1 MLRSRAFPALIALVG
16 AAACA
21 RGSDPGSQAGSAGT
35 TVPFAASATAPD
47 KGEKGMPGSSPAVI
61 DFVGGFDGCTLSHRG
76 VLLDLGDATMRARMS
91 SKLAPSTVEVREHE
105 GATWASLQD
114 RSLELSFVSPSEV
127 KSEAGIVVEGR
138 LRGGAAKNVS
148 VYLNGKP
155 LGALSVAKGEA
166 KVVSVRGAGA
176 SIQRGANELLL
187 RVAGGTKASHDQL
200 VEIDWLRVGPA
211 DGDAPY
217 AAPTRSDALTTV
229 TIGGVAR
236 RGLSLRA
243 PGSARCSG
251 FVPNGSVLEGQIGVT
266 GGEAEAEV
274 RVVTDRAEPRV
285 IGSFHLGGE
294 GAPPWRPMSLPL
306 GDVGT
311 LAAVELVAKSS
322 TKGARIVF
330 AEPKVMAPPSAT
342 DPTPTPKAR
351 GVVVV
356 VLGATSAKS
365 IAPYGGTI
373 PTPELGALASAGT
386 VFEAHRASTS
396 LASGAFAS
404 MITGLLPRRHGVAEP
419 DTALAANG
427 VTVAEAARQ
436 AGVATAMFT
445 ANPTTSTTYGFAR
458 GWETFSMRSPADEG
472 AGTAIFEDVE
482 KWLDDHKSDRFLLV
496 IHARGGHPPWDVT
509 TDEMKEL
516 PPAGYTGSLDPKRA
530 GEMLYRVRKSSASKL
545 FTDADRERAF
555 AIHQRA
561 VVAHDVALGRLVA
574 HLRGLG
580 RESDT
585 TFIVT
590 GDVGVDPAAHAP
602 FLDDDSL
609 DETAL
614 AVPLVMKTPA
624 APIRARVASPTSS
637 VDLARTM
644 LDALG
649 LVPPRDMTGE
659 TLWSVAQRGDRGLE
673 RARIAT
679 TTTRFSA
686 RWSGFVLAGARERE
700 GKLCN
705 LSLEPDCVSDVRA
718 THPIAAELLH
728 ALVYDELAA
737 KIAAPKN
744 HPPIDAATATALRL
758 WGAPGA
764 PAAPSTTAG
773 AGSAKENATNDR
785 GAK

>member
-1 MLRSRAFPALIALVG
+1 MSPSRGFCLFALLALG

-21 RGSDPGSQAGSAGT
+21 RGGEGGGSTSSGASS
-35 TVPFAASATAPD
+35 TVPFAASAAPPS
-47 KGEKGMPGSSPAVI
+47 KGEKPTPGSSPTVI

-76 VLLDLGDATMRARMS
+76 VLLDLGDPTMRARMS
-91 SKLAPSTVEVREHE
+91 SKLAASTVDVREHE

-114 RSLELSFVSPSEV
+114 RSLELSFVFPSEV
-127 KSEAGIVVEGR
+127 KSETGIVVEGR
-138 LRGGAAKNVS
+138 LRGGAAKSVS
-148 VYLNGKP
+148 VYLNGRP
-155 LGALSVAKGEA
+155 LGSLPVTKGEA
-166 KVVSVRGAGA
+166 KVVSVHSSAA

-236 RGLSLRA
+236 RGVSLRA

-251 FVPNGSVLEGQIGVT
+251 FVPSGSMLEGQVGVT
-266 GGEAEAEV
+266 GGEADAEV
-274 RVVTDRAEPRV
+274 RVIVDRAEPRV

-330 AEPKVMAPPSAT
+330 AEPKVTAPAPAT
-342 DPTPTPKAR
+342 DPAPTPRAR

-356 VLGATSAKS
+356 VLGAVSAKQL
-365 IAPYGGTI
+365 APYGGATA
-373 PTPELGALASAGT
+373 TTELAALASAGT
-386 VFEAHRASTS
+386 VFESHRASTS
-396 LASGAFAS
+396 FASGAMAS
-404 MITGLLPRRHGVAEP
+404 MLTGLPPRRHGVSEH
-419 DTALAANG
+419 DTALSPTG

-436 AGVATAMFT
+436 AGVATAMFS
-445 ANPTTSTTYGFAR
+445 ANPTTSTAYGFAR

-472 AGTAIFEDVE
+472 AATAIFEDVE
-482 KWLDDHKSDRFLLV
+482 KWLDAHKSDRFLLV

-516 PPAGYTGSLDPKRA
+516 PPTGYSGSLDPKRA
-530 GEMLYRVRKSSASKL
+530 GEMLARVRKSGASKL
-545 FTDADRERAF
+545 FGDADRERAF

-561 VVAHDVALGRLVA
+561 VLAHDAALGRLVA
-574 HLRGLG
+574 HVRGLG
-580 RESDT
+580 REAET
-585 TFIVT
+585 TWIVT
-590 GDVGVDPAAHAP
+590 GDVGVDTAAHAP
-602 FLDDDSL
+602 FLDDDTL
-609 DETAL
+609 DEAAL

-624 APIRARVASPTSS
+624 PPIRARVPASTSS

-649 LVPPRDMTGE
+649 LAPPQEMTGE
-659 TLWSVAQRGDRGLE
+659 TLWAVAQRGERGLD

-705 LSLEPDCVSDVRA
+705 LSLEPECVADVRA
-718 THPIAAELLH
+718 THPIAAELMH
-728 ALVYDELAA
+728 ALVYDELTAKVSAA
-737 KIAAPKN
+737 KT
-744 HPPIDAATATALRL
+744 HPPIDAATATALRI
-758 WGAPGA
+758 WGAQSAQGA
-764 PAAPSTTAG
+764 PATTGSSTPDAKAPP
-773 AGSAKENATNDR
+773 KE
-785 GAK
+785 K